1 MNRIHEQSDKDEE
14 QGHVLVVG
22 EFMPSFIFCWHIA
35 PTLNRRKSPV
45 RRRWE
50 EITLYILYIM
60 FVLRNNFFFKKKK
73 NFFFVNAESR
83 PLDEDG
89 TNIFLLASIPCG
101 FN

>member
-60 FVLRNNFFFKKKK
+60 FVLRNNFFLKKKK
-73 NFFFVNAESR
+73 EFFF
-83 PLDEDG
+83 
-89 TNIFLLASIPCG
+89 C
-101 FN
+101 